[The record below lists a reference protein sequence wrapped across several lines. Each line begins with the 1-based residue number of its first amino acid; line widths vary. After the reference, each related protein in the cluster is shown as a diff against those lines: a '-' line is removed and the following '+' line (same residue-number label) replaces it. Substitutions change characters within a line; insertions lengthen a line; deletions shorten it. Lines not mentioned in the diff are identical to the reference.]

1 MMRKNHVILNHVDTP
16 LRILFWTKGELLLFL
31 APSVAGLLF
40 EQLVMGLLVSG
51 FNVYICRQYKKKFG
65 KGKLWAVLYWYLP
78 QRRQNKGFPPSYV
91 RDYLG

>member
-1 MMRKNHVILNHVDTP
+1 MTSKNHIILNHVDTP

-40 EQLVMGLLVSG
+40 EQLVMGLCVSSL
-51 FNVYICRQYKKKFG
+51 NMYVCRQYKKRFG
-65 KGKLWAVLYWYLP
+65 KGQLSAVLYWYFP
-78 QRRQNKGFPPSYV
+78 KTSRNKGFPPSYV